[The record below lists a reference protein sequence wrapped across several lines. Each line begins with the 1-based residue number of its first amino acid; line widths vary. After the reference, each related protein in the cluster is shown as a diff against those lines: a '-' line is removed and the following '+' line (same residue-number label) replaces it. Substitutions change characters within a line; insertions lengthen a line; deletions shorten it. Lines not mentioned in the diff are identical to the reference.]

1 MYCTGLQQSLR
12 SSCKPLF
19 KCWASGGLSV
29 VRSMSTKTR
38 NHRLEEIFENKKPPQ
53 AADKADI
60 TRKLKPV
67 TPNDLFVSCTKFDS
81 KGNIVEVSKN
91 YPKMQFLK
99 ENDLFPRDL
108 RNIETTS
115 LDIIPS
121 FIIRSPAS
129 IIVNLL
135 HIKAL
140 IKKDQVMIF
149 DTSTPEIAKKLGLFM
164 YDLEMVLRLPSGN
177 TPFEFRVL
185 EGILISTTTYLET
198 EMKSHASI
206 CNRILAELEEDVDRT
221 KLQELLIRSKRLS
234 SFHQRTLLIR
244 DVLDDL
250 LDNDEDLAAMYMTHP
265 KRYDP
270 TVDNP
275 TDYSDL
281 EMLLEAYYN
290 HCDELVQQAGSLLN
304 DIKVT
309 EEIVNIILDSNRNS
323 LMVFELKVAIYTLG
337 FTVAT
342 LLPAFY
348 GMNLKNYIED
358 SNLGFAAVVVFSIIQ
373 GVIIT
378 AINFRKLRG
387 VQKLPM
393 MGKKDNRRQ
402 GGRRYNWH
410 HWWRAKRRT
419 KYDRPTSS
427 EKDVL
432 WRMINDDKPLK

>member
-1 MYCTGLQQSLR
+1 MYRTGLQQLLR
-12 SSCKPLF
+12 LSCKPFF
-19 KCWASGGLSV
+19 KCLVPGGHRA
-29 VRSMSTKTR
+29 VRLTSTKTR
-38 NHRLEEIFENKKPPQ
+38 NHRLEEIFENKKPPEGF
-53 AADKADI
+53 DKADI

-67 TPNDLFVSCTKFDS
+67 TPNDLFVSCTKFDR

-115 LDIIPS
+115 LDIIPL

-129 IIVNLL
+129 IIVNML

-164 YDLEMVLRLPSGN
+164 YDLEMVLRLPLGN

-221 KLQELLIRSKRLS
+221 KLQELLIRLKRLS

-250 LDNDEDLAAMYMTHP
+250 LDNDEDLAAMYLTHP

-270 TVDNP
+270 TIDNP

-309 EEIVNIILDSNRNS
+309 EEIVNIILDANRNS
-323 LMVFELKVAIYTLG
+323 LMLFELKVSIYTLG

-358 SNLGFAAVVVFSIIQ
+358 SNLGFAAVVVFSILQ

-387 VQKLPM
+387 VQKLAM
-393 MGKKDNRRQ
+393 MGKKGQRQ
-402 GGRRYNWH
+402 QAGRKYNWNY
-410 HWWRAKRRT
+410 WWRAKRRT
-419 KYDRPTSS
+419 KYDRPTSL